1 MSEFWS
7 KDEIEAMRL
16 VLTLM
21 QKNGRLANVST
32 IGDGVTHT
40 EIPLNLQLCPL
51 SPEAPLF
58 RSLPFAKKVGDA
70 VQQLLARDDAERDCS
85 VTAYLSQTFWK
96 PPKHGLGTSAH
107 QDNAYFEVPNGGR
120 VGTAMWTAVHDA
132 TIANGTLEVFPK
144 TGHVLPHVRDGNS
157 DHHITCRDSLTESD
171 GVPLELPA
179 GGVAFFSFNTPHCTK
194 ANRTE
199 NARAGIAYHFLR
211 TDHYRDRHFPLP
223 EEAQWITPIVAGPG
237 STGGVQEYGELADTW
252 DEDVAAAL
260 AGR

>member
-96 PPKHGLGTSAH
+96 PPK
-107 QDNAYFEVPNGGR
+107 R
-120 VGTAMWTAVHDA
+120 
-132 TIANGTLEVFPK
+132 
-144 TGHVLPHVRDGNS
+144 
-157 DHHITCRDSLTESD
+157 
-171 GVPLELPA
+171 
-179 GGVAFFSFNTPHCTK
+179 
-194 ANRTE
+194 RT
-199 NARAGIAYHFLR
+199 
-211 TDHYRDRHFPLP
+211 
-223 EEAQWITPIVAGPG
+223 
-237 STGGVQEYGELADTW
+237 
-252 DEDVAAAL
+252 
-260 AGR
+260 